1 MFTKIYGV
9 SDMVTT
15 IEITRKEI
23 HCRHIMGY
31 HRDLTYAPSHEV
43 ADIMAFITPVVE
55 QRLEQEIAQGVHHEE
70 QFVRAVSYSFC
81 LESQP

>member
-1 MFTKIYGV
+1 
-9 SDMVTT
+9 MVTT

-31 HRDLTYAPSHEV
+31 PLGRDLIYAPSHGV

-55 QRLEQEIAQGVHHEE
+55 QRLEQEIAQWVHHEE
-70 QFVRAVSYSFC
+70 QFVRAVSYSC